1 MAAPRDQT
9 MDSQSKVP
17 AVVFA
22 LFSHLTIFSQASHTP
37 PPPEIVHGGSH
48 CFFYCPVPFF
58 EFPVIDNILFA
69 FI

>member
-1 MAAPRDQT
+1 MAAPPDQT
-9 MDSQSKVP
+9 MDSQSKVL

-22 LFSHLTIFSQASHTP
+22 LFSHLTIFSQASHNPHET
-37 PPPEIVHGGSH
+37 VRGGSH
-48 CFFYCPVPFF
+48 CIFYSPLPFS